1 MLWTYTVLLLCYGLM
16 PCYCYAMDLCYMCAL
31 SDVFYPFPI
40 RVRSVSEPYPI
51 SEIIRIRIRIRA
63 LSDPFPYP
71 KNENGY
77 GYGMSTIRTI
87 SDPVSP
93 LIMNIYHLE
102 KVSGGRACLEMRKD
116 WS

>member
-1 MLWTYTVLLLCYGLM
+1 
-16 PCYCYAMDLCYMCAL
+16 MCAL

-102 KVSGGRACLEMRKD
+102 KVSGGRACLEMKEG
-116 WS
+116 

>member
-16 PCYCYAMDLCYMCAL
+16 PCYYYAMDLCYMCAL

-51 SEIIRIRIRIRA
+51 SEIIRIHA
-63 LSDPFPYP
+63 LSDPFPYPYP

-87 SDPVSP
+87 SDPVSTLLLP
-93 LIMNIYHLE
+93 FFGERHI
-102 KVSGGRACLEMRKD
+102 
-116 WS
+116 